1 MNPSPAFIEALSEER
16 AAARE
21 QLQLSASS
29 DLRRVALGRL
39 ADLDDIEGLAL
50 APLDA
55 SER

>member
-21 QLQLSASS
+21 QLQRSTSAE
-29 DLRRVALGRL
+29 LRRLAMGRL

-50 APLDA
+50 APIDA
-55 SER
+55 PEG